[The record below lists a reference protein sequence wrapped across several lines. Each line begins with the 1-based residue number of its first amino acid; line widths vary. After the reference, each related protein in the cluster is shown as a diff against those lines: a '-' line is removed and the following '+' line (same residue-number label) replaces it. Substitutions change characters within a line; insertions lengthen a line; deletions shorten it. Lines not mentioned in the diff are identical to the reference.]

1 MVRTILFLVAI
12 LFVNV
17 VVVVAQDDDVIRT
30 NTDLVVLNLT
40 VTDKAGQYVKAL
52 KKSDFKIYEDG
63 VEVTSDKISS
73 FSMHESPYAAVVL
86 LDSSG
91 SMEARFALARSAAIR
106 FLDGLRDEDVAAVYR
121 FDSKV
126 ERVQEFSGGRDLAPI
141 AYAIRAKGMTTL
153 NDAIVEGAKA
163 LTERPEARRAI
174 VVLSDGMDTSSKA
187 TSEKAVES
195 AL

>member
-1 MVRTILFLVAI
+1 MRKTILFLLAI
-12 LFVNV
+12 LFLNALDVC
-17 VVVVAQDDDVIRT
+17 AQDDDDVVRV

-63 VEVTSDKISS
+63 VEVTPEMISS

-106 FLDGLRDEDVAAVYR
+106 FLDGLRPEDVAAVYR

-126 ERVQEFSGGRDLAPI
+126 ERVQEFS
-141 AYAIRAKGMTTL
+141 
-153 NDAIVEGAKA
+153 
-163 LTERPEARRAI
+163 EAA
-174 VVLSDGMDTSSKA
+174 SFCASA
-187 TSEKAVES
+187 TA
-195 AL
+195 AA